1 MTQTVTPI
9 KPDTLVRCVEFINL
23 ACDAEKDFEMV
34 IRTTDNSLAGKQIA
48 LANIW
53 YKDIAQGMG
62 DTIKEV
68 EATCKID
75 FGVPILTA
83 DDHTYREFIAKF
95 LGGRTRTECIEIA
108 LNFDI
113 PVIRKA
119 VMSTEQRGAYLSAIQ
134 VKYAENGIF
143 LTSPSEKELLNC
155 REAQK

>member
-9 KPDTLVRCVEFINL
+9 KPDTLVRCLDYLNL

-53 YKDIAQGMG
+53 YKTIATEMG
-62 DTIKEV
+62 ENIKAV
-68 EATCKID
+68 EASCKIE
-75 FGVPILTA
+75 FGVPILMA
-83 DDHTYREFIAKF
+83 EDGAYRKFIEKW
-95 LGGRTRTECIEIA
+95 LGGKSRQECIEFA
-108 LNFDI
+108 QTFDI
-113 PVIRKA
+113 PVIRKK
-119 VMSTEQRGAYLSAIQ
+119 VMSVDQRGAYLSAIQ